1 MKKVELN
8 KILKE
13 AGLASIRR
21 GNNSIARNWAGEI
34 IKGIELANVGPMTSS
49 DPVKGAWD
57 NLIKELESAGMVAGD
72 RTVPGIMNMKIG
84 KWLVVLSE
92 QRISTYLANEN
103 MDPGYMTYYARV
115 RIEQVG

>member
-34 IKGIELANVGPMTSS
+34 IKGVHLADVSPMTASS
-49 DPVKGAWD
+49 PVSSAWD
-57 NLIKELESAGMVAGD
+57 SLIKELESAGLVAGD
-72 RTVPGIMNMKIG
+72 RTIPGIVNMKID

-92 QRISTYLANEN
+92 
-103 MDPGYMTYYARV
+103 
-115 RIEQVG
+115 